1 MVAIDGD
8 TKNSTFADRFKAVD
22 PHRFAEAYIAEQNM
36 VGAALG
42 MSTEGKI
49 PFASTFACFLTRAYD
64 FIRMAAISKPS
75 HLVLVRQ
82 PRGRLHRRGR
92 RVADGDSRTWR

>member
-1 MVAIDGD
+1 
-8 TKNSTFADRFKAVD
+8 
-22 PHRFAEAYIAEQNM
+22 M

-64 FIRMAAISKPS
+64 FIRMAVYSRPP

-82 PRGRLHRRGR
+82 PRRRLDRRGR
-92 RVADGDSRTWR
+92 RRRRWRSRTWP